1 VEAFQG
7 IIFYQFA
14 SSFLTGLPLLP
25 FTDHHFQ
32 EYLQSASYLQISVG
46 IEILIFSVRTP
57 GFWFLS
63 KPANLVIASIILAI
77 VVISAFASSGVL
89 NGKTVSE

>member
-1 VEAFQG
+1 
-7 IIFYQFA
+7 
-14 SSFLTGLPLLP
+14 
-25 FTDHHFQ
+25 
-32 EYLQSASYLQISVG
+32 
-46 IEILIFSVRTP
+46 VRTP